1 MDLKFCEYLDERI
14 HNLAE
19 STKLLE
25 GPDSDV
31 VPKICDVAS
40 KLAAECAAN
49 QQGDECAAEKM
60 DNLMK
65 QKAPKNKNIPSGRL
79 IFYHCEKMN
88 YKIVM
93 KLFTKMRAMMSAE
106 CGLPGQNSRN
116 RRNTDLL
123 LPLLLGGAYDPTS
136 IWYQYFLCKTQD
148 IYCYFFT
155 QGWTQADYGQYYLY
169 DNLLDDS
176 TGLFAGATDSN
187 LATLALLGGLG
198 GGVGGYGQP
207 APYYGGY
214 AQPAAAP
221 QNRRRRAAY
230 TTKETCE
237 AAEGK
242 WTCFGDDC
250 NCVKRD
256 AKGFQWLQSW
266 ISSLFGDDDDDDD
279 EDDEDED
286 EDDEDED
293 DEDED
298 DEDEEDEDEEEEEDE
313 DEEEEDDEE

>member
-1 MDLKFCEYLDERI
+1 
-14 HNLAE
+14 
-19 STKLLE
+19 
-25 GPDSDV
+25 
-31 VPKICDVAS
+31 
-40 KLAAECAAN
+40 
-49 QQGDECAAEKM
+49 
-60 DNLMK
+60 
-65 QKAPKNKNIPSGRL
+65 
-79 IFYHCEKMN
+79 
-88 YKIVM
+88 
-93 KLFTKMRAMMSAE
+93 MSAE

-169 DNLLDDS
+169 DTLLDDT

-187 LATLALLGGLG
+187 LGTLALLGGLG
-198 GGVGGYGQP
+198 GGVGGYRQP

-237 AAEGK
+237 ATEGK

-266 ISSLFGDDDDDDD
+266 ISSLFGDDDDEDEDED

-293 DEDED
+293 ED
-298 DEDEEDEDEEEEEDE
+298 DEDEEDEDEEDEDE
-313 DEEEEDDEE
+313 DDDDDEEEEEEDDEE